1 MGIAEKRGSR
11 LYNSYKAVVI
21 VHRIKLL
28 RVEKGMK
35 QSELAKLLNCS
46 ATTVS
51 NYEVGIRDIDSATI
65 IRLCEIFGCTADYL
79 LGRSDLPTGGPSEEE
94 QALILAFR
102 RADEHIRAIVRTSL
116 EPFMQED
123 SSQKAI

>member
-1 MGIAEKRGSR
+1 MNR
-11 LYNSYKAVVI
+11 LKQ
-21 VHRIKLL
+21 L
-28 RVEKGMK
+28 RAAQGLS
-35 QSELAKLLNCS
+35 QAKLGEMLNC
-46 ATTVS
+46 TDVTVS
-51 NYEVGIRDIDSATI
+51 GYETGQRDIDSATI
-65 IRLCEIFGCTADYL
+65 CKLCEIFGCSADYL
-79 LGRSDLPTGGPSEEE
+79 LGRSDLPTDRPSEEE